1 MCLPKLWCKLD
12 IEPLRD
18 HYRHTHL
25 PRARLHIW
33 FTAYI
38 SPLVSEKIL
47 DEKHQT
53 GFRSMVHSY
62 HIPDTLSDKDVP
74 VVTTTED
81 NLPKYKLLF
90 KITLNLLKMLFYH
103 SNNKFMQWELACK

>member
-1 MCLPKLWCKLD
+1 MFTKLWFNLD
-12 IEPLRD
+12 IERLRN

-62 HIPDTLSDKDVP
+62 HIPDTLAVKDVP
-74 VVTTTED
+74 VVITRED
-81 NLPKYKLLF
+81 NLPKYKFLS
-90 KITLNLLKMLFYH
+90 KITLNLNKMLFYR
-103 SNNKFMQWELACK
+103 SNNIFIHWELACE

>member
-1 MCLPKLWCKLD
+1 MISQTVQGKDKELIMFTCISIMTIIQRTLN
-12 IEPLRD
+12 IELCIRITRLSG

-38 SPLVSEKIL
+38 SPLVCEKIL

-62 HIPDTLSDKDVP
+62 HIPDTLSEKDVP
-74 VVTTTED
+74 VVTTRED
-81 NLPKYKLLF
+81 NLPQIQVTF
-90 KITLNLLKMLFYH
+90 
-103 SNNKFMQWELACK
+103 